1 MLRFAARRLMLAIP
15 TMLLSASVVFFLAR
29 ILPGDPAL
37 AILGDSASEQALVA
51 LRARLGLDQP
61 LLTQYAAFLGALLR
75 FDLGRSMISGH
86 AVTAEVAEVLP
97 YTIELTVF
105 AIGFGV
111 LFGVPIGIAASLT
124 RNRLPDYLSRFASQ
138 IGLSCPPFFLAICLL
153 LAFAIYIPVFPV
165 ISAPDTATFGG
176 RVSALILPGLTL
188 GIIFLAFVARS
199 SRAAMLEVLP
209 EQYVRTARMKGLSE
223 KAVVFR
229 HACRNALL
237 PIVTVTGLYFGILM
251 GNAVVTEIVFTR
263 PGLGKL
269 IIGALNSRDY
279 VMLQGLTIVYCFIV
293 VLVNLATDI
302 VYGLVDPRVKVR

>member
-1 MLRFAARRLMLAIP
+1 MLAFVAKRLLLAVP
-15 TMLLSASVVFFLAR
+15 TMLLAASAVFFLAR

-37 AILGDSASEQALVA
+37 AILGESASEQAIVA
-51 LRARLGLDQP
+51 MRARLGLDQP
-61 LLTQYAAFLGALLR
+61 LLVQYGIFLGDLLR
-75 FDLGRSMISGH
+75 FDLGRSMLSGH

-105 AIGFGV
+105 AIAFG
-111 LFGVPIGIAASLT
+111 LLLGVPIGIAASLA
-124 RNRLPDYLSRFASQ
+124 RNRLPDYLSRFGSLV
-138 IGLSCPPFFLAICLL
+138 GLSCPPFFLGICLL
-153 LAFAIYIPVFPV
+153 LVFAIHLPLFPV
-165 ISAPDTATFGG
+165 ISAPDAGGGG
-176 RVSALILPGLTL
+176 RVQALILPGVTL

-209 EQYVRTARMKGLSE
+209 EAYVRTARMKGLSE
-223 KAVVFR
+223 RAVIFR

-237 PIVTVTGLYFGILM
+237 PIVTVAGLYFGILM

-293 VLVNLATDI
+293 VLVNLATDL

>member
-1 MLRFAARRLMLAIP
+1 MLTFIAKRLALALP
-15 TMLLSASVVFFLAR
+15 TMFLSASVVFFLAR

-37 AILGDSASEQALVA
+37 SILGDSASEQALVA

-61 LLTQYAAFLGALLR
+61 LFAQYLDFLGALLHL
-75 FDLGRSMISGH
+75 DLGQSMISSR
-86 AVTAEVAEVLP
+86 AVTDEVIEVLP
-97 YTIELTVF
+97 YTLELTIF
-105 AIGFGV
+105 AVGIGVV
-111 LFGVPIGIAASLT
+111 LGVPAGIAASLA
-124 RNRLPDYLSRFASQ
+124 RNRLPDYVSRVGSL
-138 IGLSCPPFFLAICLL
+138 IGLSCPPFFLGICLL
-153 LAFAIYIPVFPV
+153 MAFAIYMPFFPV
-165 ISAPDTATFGG
+165 ISAPESATF
-176 RVSALILPGLTL
+176 VAHVEALILPGFTL

-199 SRAAMLEVLP
+199 ARAAMLEVLP

-223 KAVVFR
+223 KAVIFR

-293 VLVNLATDI
+293 VLVNLATDL
-302 VYGLVDPRVKVR
+302 VYGLVDPRVKAR